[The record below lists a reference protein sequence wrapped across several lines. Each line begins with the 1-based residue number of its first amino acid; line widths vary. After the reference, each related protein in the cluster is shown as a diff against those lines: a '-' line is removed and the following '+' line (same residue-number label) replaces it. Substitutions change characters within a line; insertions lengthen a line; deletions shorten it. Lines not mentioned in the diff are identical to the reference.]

1 MRSSF
6 AVPHFGQVI
15 TQSSLMTRPL
25 PTTFCPRLFLKKL
38 CDVRVI
44 LSNSQHD
51 CLRSTGFHFVSNR
64 EHFFGAEAPVFRIVP
79 ICLRAYVNRGGLV
92 AALAS
97 LCARKLMLSINFDI
111 VRCGALC
118 PPHRWLAFP
127 STSIHSDVRF
137 GSKACI
143 SRRNRH
149 VGLTPKPDIVSSG
162 RHAPLR
168 VNS

>member
-15 TQSSLMTRPL
+15 TQSSFMTRPL

-64 EHFFGAEAPVFRIVP
+64 EHFFGAEAPVFRIVQFA
-79 ICLRAYVNRGGLV
+79 CGHTSTVGGLV

-127 STSIHSDVRF
+127 STSIRSDVRF
-137 GSKACI
+137 Q
-143 SRRNRH
+143 
-149 VGLTPKPDIVSSG
+149 KPAFRGAIGTS
-162 RHAPLR
+162 A
-168 VNS
+168 